1 MHQLTDSFPL
11 ASAAALA
18 PSQFVDPTFCGTTLR
33 ANKEIDDVQT
43 FSLKMSLVANTGLR
57 VPQLIGSWAHLLS
70 RDEFADGSLKA
81 LRTFRTDLMKHAADV
96 NRRDRIRRF
105 KCQGF
110 NPVKVMSSV
119 AV

>member
-18 PSQFVDPTFCGTTLR
+18 PSQFVDPTFCGTTIR

-43 FSLKMSLVANTGLR
+43 FSLNLALTANTGLR
-57 VPQLIGSWAHLLS
+57 VPALMGSWAHLLS
-70 RDEFADGSLKA
+70 RDEYADGSLEA
-81 LRTFRTDLMKHAADV
+81 LRTFRTDLADHAAEV

-105 KCQGF
+105 RCQSS
-110 NPVKVMSSV
+110 NPVKVTSSV